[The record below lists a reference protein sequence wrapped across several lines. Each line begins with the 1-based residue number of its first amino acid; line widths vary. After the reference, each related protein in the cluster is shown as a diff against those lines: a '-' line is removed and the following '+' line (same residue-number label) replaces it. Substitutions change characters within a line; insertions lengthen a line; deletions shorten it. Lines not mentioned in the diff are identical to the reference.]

1 MWGQIASAAIG
12 AGSSLLGG
20 MFNRKSTKEA
30 NEANAALQ
38 REFAQNGIQW
48 KVEDARKAG
57 VHPIYALGAQT
68 MSAAPSY
75 VGDTSMGSAIAE
87 AGQNI
92 SRAVHAGTSVEQRVN
107 TRLTQLAL
115 ERGELENDLLRSQIA
130 RNTQVSQPAVPMGN
144 DPFVMAGQANS
155 GVVSPQAVAARV
167 GQAWRGFSESAAV
180 PSVGW
185 EVDDRGT
192 FYPVPSE
199 ELKNRIEDSPYEIEH
214 WLRNRVGPFF
224 RYHEPFR
231 QQVLDGKRWWNPAS
245 GGYELIRR

>member
-1 MWGQIASAAIG
+1 MWDKIASAVIG
-12 AGSSLLGG
+12 AGSNFLGG
-20 MFNRKSTKEA
+20 LLNRKSTQEA
-30 NEANAALQ
+30 NANNAALQ

-48 KVEDARKAG
+48 KVQDAVKAG

-92 SRAVHAGTSVEQRVN
+92 SRAVNAGSSVEQRVN

-130 RNTQVSQPAVPMGN
+130 RNVTTSQPPVPSGN
-144 DPFVMAGQANS
+144 DPFVQAGQANS
-155 GVVSPQAVAARV
+155 GVMSGPAIANRV
-167 GQAWRGFSESAAV
+167 GTAWRGFSENSAQAD
-180 PSVGW
+180 VGW
-185 EVDDRGT
+185 IVDQNGT

-199 ELKNRIEDSPYEIEH
+199 GAKARIEDSPYEVEH
-214 WLRNRVGPFF
+214 WLRNRLGPFMT
-224 RYHEPFR
+224 YHEPFR
-231 QQVLDGKRWWNPAS
+231 QQVLDGVRWWNPAS
-245 GGYELIRR
+245 GGYELVRR